1 MADKG
6 RPVIS
11 CMGPIPEGSK
21 RARPQSCA
29 LTTDHVREYL
39 EICEDQQLD
48 EEIRYEAQRSGYCE
62 EDAVQIVRRYRRQ
75 RRLKIHRRCSRE
87 EVTLVRSARESP
99 GDVKAGPHPVL
110 RTSLTRSRER
120 DRG

>member
-1 MADKG
+1 
-6 RPVIS
+6 
-11 CMGPIPEGSK
+11 MGPIPEGSK

-29 LTTDHVREYL
+29 LTTDHVHEYL

-75 RRLKIHRRCSRE
+75 RRLKNHPPCSRGE
-87 EVTLVRSARESP
+87 GTLVRAARESP
-99 GDVKAGPHPVL
+99 GGVEAGAHPPPRAAPLPPPAGGRQGEGPARVKN
-110 RTSLTRSRER
+110 T
-120 DRG
+120 